1 MPCGPVAIETSVW
14 ELVLVEGSVNEPCVQ
29 EVSGNDITAGGGG
42 SAARGLLLL
51 SDFYPRLLRIYAT
64 VTHVPFSK
72 ALSGVMSS

>member
-42 SAARGLLLL
+42 ECSTWASLAE
-51 SDFYPRLLRIYAT
+51 RLLPPTPTDICHGDSR
-64 VTHVPFSK
+64 
-72 ALSGVMSS
+72 AL